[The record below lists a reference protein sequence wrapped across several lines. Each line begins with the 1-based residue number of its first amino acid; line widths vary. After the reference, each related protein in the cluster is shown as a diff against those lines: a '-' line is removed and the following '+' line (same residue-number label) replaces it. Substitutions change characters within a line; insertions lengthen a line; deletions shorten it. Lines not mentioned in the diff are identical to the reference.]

1 MECVPTERVLMANC
15 AEPLA
20 DSAAVPNAAEPSD
33 QVTEPVGVPPKVV
46 DTTAPSVTLCP
57 KSDGLRLE
65 LAAVVLVA
73 TLTICCT
80 DGDVLVTRLAS
91 PLYFAVR
98 EWVPTDSEETGI
110 CAELEDSATVPRTVA
125 PSKNVSVPV
134 AVPPNAD

>member
-1 MECVPTERVLMANC
+1 MECAPTERVLMANC

-57 KSDGLRLE
+57 KLDGLRLE

-91 PLYFAVR
+91 PFAVR

-110 CAELEDSATVPRTVA
+110 CAELEDSATVPR
-125 PSKNVSVPV
+125 
-134 AVPPNAD
+134 